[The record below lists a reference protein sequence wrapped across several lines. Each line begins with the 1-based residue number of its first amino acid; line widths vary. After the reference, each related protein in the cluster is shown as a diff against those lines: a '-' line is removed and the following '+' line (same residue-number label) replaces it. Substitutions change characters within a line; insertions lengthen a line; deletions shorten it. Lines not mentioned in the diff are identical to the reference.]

1 MVKKQFGLTV
11 KQMRENSVLLFGL
24 SKSTANCLIRH
35 GIHTVGDLCD
45 LDFDFLCGVRGL
57 GIARLGE
64 IRSSMERFGIM
75 KYGQIFPEY
84 RIFSEKTV
92 YNRIEQLVQ
101 EKGFS
106 FYRLS
111 KEVGIREST
120 FSDWR
125 CGRTAPAHINA
136 FGNIGRGNA
145 HKPPQTKKQAANVSR
160 AL

>member
-1 MVKKQFGLTV
+1 MVKKQFGLTI

-57 GIARLGE
+57 GVVRLGE

-84 RIFSEKTV
+84 
-92 YNRIEQLVQ
+92 RIEQLVQ